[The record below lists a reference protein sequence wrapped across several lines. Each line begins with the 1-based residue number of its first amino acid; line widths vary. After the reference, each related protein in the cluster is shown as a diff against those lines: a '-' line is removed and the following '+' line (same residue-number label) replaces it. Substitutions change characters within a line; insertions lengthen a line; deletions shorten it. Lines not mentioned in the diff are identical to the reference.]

1 MTNIEKALE
10 KSVQIFDK
18 LTLNEAIEA
27 YHELGKKL
35 HDRIAAKQQ
44 EAELQMK
51 KLIKLSETHYIVVDD
66 SEIKELC

>member
-51 KLIKLSETHYIVVDD
+51 KLKGE
-66 SEIKELC
+66 